1 TGEAI
6 RDTSSKKHRHRT
18 SSNHSS
24 HHEQQNVQ
32 QDSTGIIH
40 STDNI
45 IGQDQRTNGTRE
57 V

>member
-1 TGEAI
+1 
-6 RDTSSKKHRHRT
+6 
-18 SSNHSS
+18 
-24 HHEQQNVQ
+24 VQ

-57 V
+57 VSQLDTNRTTTEAEIKSLPAKPTREETAA

>member
-40 STDNI
+40 SADNI